1 MNVGTTASIIV
12 EIAGTFNPHVI
23 ELVKTVYGEH
33 RQYEPWLRDMQPLA
47 QVGIVRS
54 HDSLEFRPGARND
67 PSGQAAPHGEDF
79 RGWCQALIA
88 AHQLWD
94 VVPSHLLDAKHLERF
109 QVLLLPSVSCMSPA
123 ECAAVRAFVRRGGV
137 LIADAETSLFDSDGH
152 QQQDFQL
159 ADVFGASLAAQC
171 SADRSHLHV
180 EDQAFQASQ
189 PWGESTLP
197 MTEGQWGVKAAA
209 GARVLG
215 TVRANPGLSLVSVL
229 VATGEPAFL
238 LSPCGTGRCYYF
250 AGAIGRQ
257 YRRYGQANV
266 FQLMRKVLAAAAGK
280 AAPVALDAPAS
291 VELFAH
297 TQPGKE
303 HLVVNLVNV
312 FGGLS
317 RSDGRALSQAGKAEV
332 EGDIRHDEYEESPR
346 LSQVVLRFRTW
357 RGKPLRRTLLAPDSQ
372 ELPCRTEGSETL
384 VTVKDLAEHAMIV
397 AEY

>member
-1 MNVGTTASIIV
+1 MSRIGGETEVVEVARLLRATA
-12 EIAGTFNPHVI
+12 
-23 ELVKTVYGEH
+23 KTLEGRHE
-33 RQYEPWLRDMQPLA
+33 QAFPSAKLCRD
-47 QVGIVRS
+47 GGRRS
-54 HDSLEFRPGARND
+54 R
-67 PSGQAAPHGEDF
+67 
-79 RGWCQALIA
+79 
-88 AHQLWD
+88 
-94 VVPSHLLDAKHLERF
+94 
-109 QVLLLPSVSCMSPA
+109 
-123 ECAAVRAFVRRGGV
+123 RRGGV

-171 SADRSHLHV
+171 SADRGHLHV

-266 FQLMRKVLAAAAGK
+266 FQLMRKVLAAAAGTRSPRASARSSSVSAPGAANPCAERCLPPTARNCPAAPK
-280 AAPVALDAPAS
+280 AAR
-291 VELFAH
+291 
-297 TQPGKE
+297 
-303 HLVVNLVNV
+303 
-312 FGGLS
+312 
-317 RSDGRALSQAGKAEV
+317 RS
-332 EGDIRHDEYEESPR
+332 
-346 LSQVVLRFRTW
+346 
-357 RGKPLRRTLLAPDSQ
+357 
-372 ELPCRTEGSETL
+372 
-384 VTVKDLAEHAMIV
+384 
-397 AEY
+397 